1 MRSQTTSLHGDNTV
15 ITSSTLTALDDWTRN
30 SKATRPAGYRALA
43 LEDAA
48 RYLGVGYSTLKKW
61 HSEGTGP
68 RYAKIGG
75 CIRYRPRDLEAFL
88 EAQLVS

>member
-1 MRSQTTSLHGDNTV
+1 MGTTTP
-15 ITSSTLTALDDWTRN
+15 TLTTRDDETRN
-30 SKATRPAGYRALA
+30 RKATGPGGYGALA
-43 LEDAA
+43 PADAA

-61 HSEGTGP
+61 RSEGTGP

-75 CIRYRPRDLEAFL
+75 CILYRPRDLEAFL